1 MRVALVVLVASCLV
15 AGCGV
20 ASGNVQRTADE
31 SVTHGEACSFAVAY
45 RSLAQLRYD
54 ATAVAVVQ
62 PTGVFHNH
70 RLAGLPS
77 RDAQVRVLVRVA
89 GRQLPSTLV
98 VEDVADPRI
107 DGSDSCGPVLAKGNT
122 YLLYLTAVKRR
133 PRGPSVHGRYFVV
146 GGPQGAWAHPGPAPP
161 GERARAFVHQQSDV
175 GQSLPKRISVAQARR
190 S

>member
-1 MRVALVVLVASCLV
+1 MRVALVLVASCLV

-20 ASGNVQRTADE
+20 ASGNVQRTADQ

-45 RSLAQLRYD
+45 RTLGQLRHD
-54 ATAVAVVQ
+54 ATSVAVVR
-62 PTGVFHNH
+62 PTGVFRTR
-70 RLAGLPS
+70 RLAGVPW
-77 RDAQVRVLVRVA
+77 REDQVRVLARVS
-89 GRQLPSTLV
+89 GRRVPSTLV
-98 VEDVADPRI
+98 VEDAADPRI
-107 DGSDSCGPVLAKGNT
+107 DGSESCGPVLAKGNT

-133 PRGPSVHGRYFVV
+133 PGGPSVHGRYFVV

-190 S
+190 P